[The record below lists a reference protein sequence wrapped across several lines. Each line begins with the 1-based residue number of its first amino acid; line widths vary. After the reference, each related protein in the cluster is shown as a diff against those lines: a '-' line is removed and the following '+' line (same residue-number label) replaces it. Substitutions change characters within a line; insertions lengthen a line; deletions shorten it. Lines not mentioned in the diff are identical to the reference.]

1 MEEEPDRG
9 GDPEQDAGGSR
20 CFPSFLTMCALQLEE
35 ELRAVLREQRERS
48 KRNEMRINFR
58 RVQKIKK
65 EAEAGERLRE
75 KQVECLERL
84 SRMEGLRR
92 LARRRIGLHLM
103 PKDTRWVN
111 NINSSVP
118 ANPKPSS
125 NRIVQLTA
133 AAEGKIKREG
143 TKQPRQMHDPL
154 FPINCWTDEEVKMIS
169 GDHFLF
175 CCFVFL

>member
-9 GDPEQDAGGSR
+9 GDPEQNAGGSL
-20 CFPSFLTMCALQLEE
+20 FFQSFLTICALQLEE

-111 NINSSVP
+111 TIPLLLLILSLPATVLYNLLPPRKVRSSGR
-118 ANPKPSS
+118 ARS
-125 NRIVQLTA
+125 NRGKCTIHSSPSTA
-133 AAEGKIKREG
+133 GRM
-143 TKQPRQMHDPL
+143 RR
-154 FPINCWTDEEVKMIS
+154 
-169 GDHFLF
+169 
-175 CCFVFL
+175 